1 MPIHGVLKQF
11 KKGEKNPLLI
21 TPLELEKE
29 LVSVQMEVS
38 PKYKLQSLYFEDLEN
53 LLDVA
58 VQKLQEKLT
67 VKYNCI

>member
-11 KKGEKNPLLI
+11 KKGEINPLLI